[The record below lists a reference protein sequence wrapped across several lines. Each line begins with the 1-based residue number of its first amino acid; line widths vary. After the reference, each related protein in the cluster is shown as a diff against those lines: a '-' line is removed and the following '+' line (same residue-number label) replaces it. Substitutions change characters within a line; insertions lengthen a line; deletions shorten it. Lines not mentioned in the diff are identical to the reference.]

1 MTLLNNMV
9 PQGDSSFYTSKY
21 RQMIEDH
28 IIFLRNHK
36 SNSVVPIAPMVS
48 FKYAADFYGLLF
60 HLKVPMEYH
69 YAILRINGLRNPS
82 DFRGTEES
90 IVVCDTEVVKRL
102 LNTLKTQIKK
112 NTK

>member
-1 MTLLNNMV
+1 MTILKKMV
-9 PQGDSSFYTSKY
+9 AIGDPNFYTSKY

-36 SNSVVPIAPMVS
+36 TNSIVTLAPMVS

-69 YAILRINGLRNPS
+69 YAILRLNNYRNPS
-82 DFRGTEES
+82 DFQGTEES
-90 IVVCDTEVVKRL
+90 ILICDTELLKRL
-102 LNTLKTQIKK
+102 TNTLKTQTRKSIK
-112 NTK
+112 